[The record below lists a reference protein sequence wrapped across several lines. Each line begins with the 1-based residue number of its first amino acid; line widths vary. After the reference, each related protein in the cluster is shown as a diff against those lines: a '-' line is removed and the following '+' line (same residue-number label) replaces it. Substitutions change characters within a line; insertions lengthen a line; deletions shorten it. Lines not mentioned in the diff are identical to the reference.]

1 MNRVAALFL
10 AAPLLLSACGGQR
23 SPFLRV
29 TADSGRVYYTDM
41 RQAYRSDTGGF
52 LTFRDLVTREDV
64 RLKNGTYHARECPQ
78 DEVQLRQ
85 MEYMDNPTKKPRIE
99 DYGE

>member
-1 MNRVAALFL
+1 MNRLAVLLVAT
-10 AAPLLLSACGGQR
+10 PLLLCACGGQR

-41 RQAYRSDTGGF
+41 RQAYRSDAGGF

-78 DEVQLRQ
+78 DEIRLRQ
-85 MEYMDNPTKKPRIE
+85 MEYMDDPTNKPRIE